1 MKLIATTSV
10 TALLV
15 LAACTPASAHWSG
28 CRDGVAAVG
37 RMANGLN
44 FDPPR
49 HYDTERLA
57 RSRAITAWRQK
68 VALRCPGRS
77 TFWWRAY
84 DKRVDC
90 EGYAGGV
97 ACRHIT
103 DEAST
108 NFPPIPRAC

>member
-57 RSRAITAWRQK
+57 AE

-97 ACRHIT
+97 ACRVR
-103 DEAST
+103 AAPARKLLSFG
-108 NFPPIPRAC
+108 FPD

>member
-1 MKLIATTSV
+1 MELLATSSV

-15 LAACTPASAHWSG
+15 LAACAPASAHWSG

-49 HYDTERLA
+49 HYDAERLA
-57 RSRAITAWRQK
+57 RSRAIAAWQQK

-84 DKRVDC
+84 DKRIDC

-97 ACRHIT
+97 ACQV
-103 DEAST
+103 
-108 NFPPIPRAC
+108 RAAPARKLLTFGFSD